1 MESKQTPEIRIPGFN
16 RDWEE
21 RKLGEL
27 IEISSAARVH
37 KNEWTTSG
45 VRFFR
50 SSDVVSNF
58 NGKKNTPAFISYSL
72 YDELSKKS
80 GLVQPGDILIT
91 GGGSIGIPYL
101 VADQEPLYFKDA
113 DLIWLKSANK
123 IVGYFLYSY
132 FVTPQLRKYISN
144 ITHIG
149 TISHYTIEQAK
160 DTPILL
166 PEQVEQTQIG
176 NFFKQLDD
184 TIALHQQ
191 ELTTLKETKQGFLQ
205 KMFPKEGESVPKIRF
220 PGFTEDWEQCELSK
234 GMTEYTERVLIKD
247 DKVYKQ
253 VSVKN
258 IGEIILR
265 GEQEGSKIGRK
276 RQAKV
281 NLTKHPNTLIFTRQ
295 TIEQGGIGFAPKE
308 TDGAIVTENMP
319 TISVDTNVFDRNYI
333 ITLVKT
339 GLWRKKVILSNI
351 EGGTAQIAIHEDNI
365 LKSEILFPKIN
376 EQQKIGIFFKQLD
389 DTITLHQRE
398 LDALKETK
406 KAFLQKMFV

>member
-1 MESKQTPEIRIPGFN
+1 MGNNHKPEIRFPGYIG
-16 RDWEE
+16 DWEQ

-101 VADQEPLYFKDA
+101 VADREPLYFKDA

-123 IVGYFLYSY
+123 IYGYFLYFY
-132 FVTPQLRKYISN
+132 FVTPQLRKYISS

-160 DTPILL
+160 DTPISL
-166 PEQVEQTQIG
+166 PEQVEQTLIG
-176 NFFKQLDD
+176 NFLKKLDEM
-184 TIALHQQ
+184 IALHQQ
-191 ELTTLKETKQGFLQ
+191 ELTTLKQTKQGFLQ
-205 KMFPKEGESVPKIRF
+205 KMFPKEGESVPEVRF
-220 PGFTEDWEQCELSK
+220 LGFTGDWKEKKLNEVAK
-234 GMTEYTERVLIKD
+234 YRNGKAHE
-247 DKVYKQ
+247 
-253 VSVKN
+253 KN
-258 IGEIILR
+258 ISYNGKYIVINSKFVSTNGKVKKFSDEQIAPMYKNEIAFVL
-265 GEQEGSKIGRK
+265 SDVPNGR
-276 RQAKV
+276 
-281 NLTKHPNTLIFTRQ
+281 
-295 TIEQGGIGFAPKE
+295 
-308 TDGAIVTENMP
+308 AIART
-319 TISVDTNVFDRNYI
+319 F
-333 ITLVKT
+333 LVKT
-339 GLWRKKVILSNI
+339 NDTYSLNQRIAGITPGRNTDAYFLYTLMNRHHYFLRFDDGVGQTNLSKEDI
-351 EGGTAQIAIHEDNI
+351 ERFIENYPS
-365 LKSEILFPKIN
+365 LE
-376 EQQKIGIFFKQLD
+376 EQQKIGTFFKQLD
-389 DTITLHQRE
+389 DTIALHQHE

>member
-1 MESKQTPEIRIPGFN
+1 MGNKKTPEVQFLGFTGGWKQKPLTELVERVIRKNNKLESTLPLTISAQNGLVDQETFFNKKVASTNLQGYYLLYKGEFAYNKSYSNGYPFGAVKRLEKYDKGVLSSLYICFRPLNSGTSDFLKHYFESTAWHKEVSMISVEGARNHGLLNISVNDFFETLHTTPTLEEQKKIGDFFKQLDDTIALYQQELTTLKQTKQGFLQKMFPKEGESVPEVRFPGFTG
-16 RDWEE
+16 DWEQ

-50 SSDVVSNF
+50 SSDVVSKF
-58 NGKKNTPAFISYSL
+58 NGKENIPAFISFSL

-80 GLVQPGDILIT
+80 GLVQPGDILVT

-123 IVGYFLYSY
+123 IDGNFLYSY
-132 FVTPQLRKYISN
+132 FVTPQLRKYISS

-160 DTPILL
+160 DTPIIL
-166 PEQVEQTQIG
+166 PEQVEQTLIG
-176 NFFKQLDD
+176 NFFKQL
-184 TIALHQQ
+184 
-191 ELTTLKETKQGFLQ
+191 
-205 KMFPKEGESVPKIRF
+205 
-220 PGFTEDWEQCELSK
+220 
-234 GMTEYTERVLIKD
+234 
-247 DKVYKQ
+247 
-253 VSVKN
+253 N
-258 IGEIILR
+258 
-265 GEQEGSKIGRK
+265 
-276 RQAKV
+276 
-281 NLTKHPNTLIFTRQ
+281 
-295 TIEQGGIGFAPKE
+295 
-308 TDGAIVTENMP
+308 
-319 TISVDTNVFDRNYI
+319 
-333 ITLVKT
+333 
-339 GLWRKKVILSNI
+339 
-351 EGGTAQIAIHEDNI
+351 
-365 LKSEILFPKIN
+365 
-376 EQQKIGIFFKQLD
+376 